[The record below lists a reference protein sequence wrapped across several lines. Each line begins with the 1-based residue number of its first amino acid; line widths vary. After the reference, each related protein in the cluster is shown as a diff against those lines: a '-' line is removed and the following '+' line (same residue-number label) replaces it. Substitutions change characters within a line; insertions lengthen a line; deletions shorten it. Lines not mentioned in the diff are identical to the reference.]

1 MVIGITNLKGGVGK
15 STISQNLA
23 VGLVLKG
30 YKVCVLDTD
39 TEQRSSMKWAGQRE
53 ANLPH
58 ISVIGIEG
66 DQINKEAKYQEQ
78 NHDIVIIDGSPQ
90 LAKTQTKTLT
100 ASDVLLIPISP
111 SSLDFWSMEQFLER
125 YEQVREAKGEG
136 IKAYVLLNKTT
147 GKTNL
152 EKEVLGEL
160 GKMSVGILETKLA
173 DRIAYRE
180 APINGLGVI
189 EYKDPKAK
197 EEAVRLTDE
206 IENIIKNFNNNKAE

>member
-1 MVIGITNLKGGVGK
+1 MIIGVTNLKGGVGK

-23 VGLVLKG
+23 VGFVRRG

-39 TEQRSSMKWAGQRE
+39 TEQRSSRKWAGQRE
-53 ANLPH
+53 ASLPH
-58 ISVIGIEG
+58 ISVIGVEG
-66 DQINKEAKYQEQ
+66 EQINKEAKYQEQ

-90 LAKTQTKTLT
+90 LAKAQTKTLT
-100 ASDVLLIPISP
+100 ASEILLIPISP
-111 SSLDFWSMEQFLER
+111 STLDFWSMEQFLER

-136 IKAYVLLNKTT
+136 IKAFVILNKTT

-152 EKEVLGEL
+152 EKEVLAEL
-160 GKMSVGILETKLA
+160 EKMNVGVLETRLA

-189 EYKDPKAK
+189 EHKDPKAK
-197 EEAVRLTDE
+197 EEIIRLTDE
-206 IENIIKNFNNNKAE
+206 IEQIIKNFNL

>member
-39 TEQRSSMKWAGQRE
+39 TEQRSSMKWAGLRE
-53 ANLPH
+53 ANFPH
-58 ISVIGIEG
+58 ISVVGIEG
-66 DQINKEAKYQEQ
+66 EQINKEAKYQEQ

-90 LAKTQTKTLT
+90 LAKAQTKTLT
-100 ASDVLLIPISP
+100 ASDILLIPLSP

-125 YEQVREAKGEG
+125 YEQVKEAKGDSIE
-136 IKAYVLLNKTT
+136 AYIILNKVT

-152 EKEVLGEL
+152 EREVLGEL
-160 GKMSVGILETKLA
+160 EQMQVGILETRLV

-180 APINGLGVI
+180 APINGLGVM
-189 EYKDPKAK
+189 EFRDAKAK
-197 EEAVRLTDE
+197 DEISRLTDE
-206 IENIIKNFNNNKAE
+206 IESIIHRFNNKFAK

>member
-23 VGLVLKG
+23 VSFTLRG

-39 TEQRSSMKWAGQRE
+39 TEQRSSLKWAGQRE
-53 ANLPH
+53 SHLPH
-58 ISVIGIEG
+58 ISVVGIEG

-78 NHDIVIIDGSPQ
+78 HHDIVIIDGSPQ

-100 ASDVLLIPISP
+100 ASDILIIPLSP

-125 YEQVREAKGEG
+125 YEQVKEAKGDG
-136 IKAYVLLNKTT
+136 IQAYILLNKTT

-152 EKEVLGEL
+152 EKEVLSEL
-160 GKMSVGILETKLA
+160 EKMQVGILETRLA

-180 APINGLGVI
+180 APINGIGML
-189 EYKDPKAK
+189 EYKDAKAK
-197 EEAVRLTDE
+197 EEVNRLTDE
-206 IENIIKNFNNNKAE
+206 IEGLIKKFNQQ